1 MRRRTFTTLT
11 LFALSLFTSI
21 PLTPPAAAQ
30 PRRPR
35 EAQQGPRIKI
45 PPGGEQHEPPIDIGP
60 IGPVF
65 PCCGKK
71 PPLREIPNYSTST
84 YAQFTGQVAVATNH
98 NNPAAGANNP
108 AVVIWDLTKQNQ
120 PPGAPLGTQ
129 WDSGDNPP
137 TNSYS
142 HPAWTMANLGDVF
155 GLTLDG
161 SGNIYVAA
169 ASVYGTANLGS
180 LGVTPGTPG
189 RGDIYKINGIT
200 GSVTRFV
207 QTVNA
212 PVYTSGNK
220 IPNAGAG
227 LGNITFAC
235 DYDKFYVSNFED
247 GMIYRIDAAGA
258 ILNRFDHGQS
268 LPTPIPDP
276 QSLGF
281 TPLGRRPWAVQ
292 VFNGRLYYSVWSED
306 SGRPSANLANE
317 IWSVALDSTGNFTG
331 PPKLEIKIPPHASN
345 YSNPVSDISFSPTG
359 NMLLAERTMNGDN
372 IPGAHM
378 SRLLEYIGPGPWTA
392 TPPTKFKI
400 GSYYTQD
407 NAAGGCDYD
416 NGPSGRV
423 WATGDYLNPQTVYGL
438 QGLPT
443 GGGNYQNSILI
454 DLNNA
459 PGTFDKR
466 YIGDVE
472 IPCFQCDGG
481 PPVPV
486 IAPPDASCA
495 KPGQYCVKQA
505 QGVTYTWNVTGGTPA
520 TATGSCVNITWG
532 PTSPK
537 AITVTATNAAG
548 CTSVTRLL
556 LNECAPPVD
565 PCCPPF
571 NKDVL
576 KDVLFYS
583 GQGSISAPYTLK
595 FNASNTPLNIQ
606 MQNYFNFINSLNP
619 AIGSIT
625 IEWSLYDL
633 GVAGTGSGSLV
644 GQVVSMT
651 WNTTTAGN
659 PLVSHPNFFNLP
671 TAHPMLV
678 GNWYKVRTR
687 ILLPNGQTFFPEKCI
702 NNDMLV
708 RIQVLNAKTRSEQ
721 RVLEFSDGQRIIKTV
736 PLTESREQL
745 RR

>member
-1 MRRRTFTTLT
+1 MRRRTLGTLT

-21 PLTPPAAAQ
+21 PLTSPASAQ
-30 PRRPR
+30 PRRPQ
-35 EAQQGPRIKI
+35 EVQASPRIKI
-45 PPGGEQHEPPIDIGP
+45 PPGGEKHEPPIDIGP
-60 IGPVF
+60 ISPAY

-71 PPLREIPNYSTST
+71 PPLKEIPNYSTST
-84 YAQFTGQVAVATNH
+84 YAQFTGQVAVATNY
-98 NNPAAGANNP
+98 NNPNSTPSKP
-108 AVVIWDLTKQNQ
+108 AVVIWDLTKQNLS
-120 PPGAPLGTQ
+120 GVPLGTQ
-129 WDSGDNPP
+129 WSSTSNPA
-137 TNSYS
+137 TDSYS

-161 SGNIYVAA
+161 SGNIYVA
-169 ASVYGTANLGS
+169 STRVYGSANLGS
-180 LGVTPGTPG
+180 AVVTPGTPG
-189 RGDIYKINGIT
+189 PADIYKLNGMT

-207 QTVNA
+207 QTANA
-212 PVYTSGNK
+212 PIYTSGNK
-220 IPNAGAG
+220 IPNTGAG
-227 LGNITFAC
+227 LGNIHFSC

-247 GMIYRIDAAGA
+247 GKIYRIDAAGA
-258 ILNRFDHGQS
+258 ILNLFDHGQS
-268 LPTPIPDP
+268 LQTPIPDT
-276 QSLGF
+276 QTNGF

-292 VFNGRLYYSVWSED
+292 VFNGRLYYSIWSED
-306 SGRPSANLANE
+306 IYRGSTLANE
-317 IWSVALDSTGNFTG
+317 IWSVALDMTGNFTG
-331 PPKLEIKIPPHASN
+331 LPKLEITLPAFSGN
-345 YSNPVSDISFSPTG
+345 FSSPVSDISFSTTG
-359 NMLLAERTMNGDN
+359 RMLLAERTMTADAGVY
-372 IPGAHM
+372 AHS
-378 SRLLEYIGPGPWTA
+378 SRLLEYTYSSPSWVA
-392 TPPTKFKI
+392 TPPTKFTV
-400 GSYYTQD
+400 GWYGNQN

-416 NGPSGRV
+416 NSPSGRV
-423 WATGDYLNPQTVYGL
+423 WATGDYLNPAMVYGL
-438 QGLPT
+438 QGLPS
-443 GGGNYQNSILI
+443 GGGNYQSSILI
-454 DLNNA
+454 DLNDA

-532 PTSPK
+532 TTSPK

-548 CTSVTRLL
+548 CTSVKRLI
-556 LNECAPPVD
+556 LNDCPPPVD

-595 FNASNTPLNIQ
+595 FNASNTPLNTQ
-606 MQNYFNFINSLNP
+606 MQNYFNYINSLNP

-651 WNTTTAGN
+651 WNTTTAGT